1 MKINLKHRNIW
12 KNLGL
17 ALATTPIVVIV
28 GLIVITLVG
37 ALDDLITKIQRSG
50 HWWILLIVGY
60 VLSLIYC
67 LVEPK
72 YRQDRFRDKYVSSLL
87 LHWEIKTANQ
97 NKAHLPPTEFVREQ
111 LTERI
116 KIWGY
121 YPGEKYSEDPFEIVD
136 GFLTKYFPEA

>member
-1 MKINLKHRNIW
+1 
-12 KNLGL
+12 
-17 ALATTPIVVIV
+17 
-28 GLIVITLVG
+28 
-37 ALDDLITKIQRSG
+37 
-50 HWWILLIVGY
+50 

-116 KIWGY
+116 KIWGLSDPELWSRY